1 MLVDSALVSVELGNS
16 QYTGGDMKR
25 CWKHGGRFSLCA
37 CVFALVATL
46 IVSCGT
52 LQNVGVL
59 PPVIEG
65 ATYVGDDVCADCHED
80 TVKKFAASVH
90 KRMVVEGAEVETSTG
105 CEACH
110 GAGSKHVDAADSEK
124 AATIFNPG
132 KSSDACYRCH
142 FDTEVEFNLPYS
154 HPVKQGKMKCADCHD
169 PHGANARKPGRLAIA
184 RANDTCRQCHKDQTR
199 QHAFEHEAVR
209 DGCINC
215 HRVHGSIHRAML
227 VENDVTLCLKCHAQV
242 QRGSGTAPIGDRDHA
257 SYFGRS
263 TCWGAGCH
271 TAVHGSNVDSHLR
284 Y

>member
-1 MLVDSALVSVELGNS
+1 MRGLV
-16 QYTGGDMKR
+16 
-25 CWKHGGRFSLCA
+25 
-37 CVFALVATL
+37 TL
-46 IVSCGT
+46 IRQKSWSFNVKLIAGLCLLSGVAVFIASCGT
-52 LQNVGVL
+52 LQNVRVL

-65 ATYVGDDVCADCHED
+65 ATYVGNDACANCHENM
-80 TVKKFAASVH
+80 VKKFEASVH
-90 KRMVVEGAEVETSTG
+90 KRMEVKGAEVETSTG

-110 GAGSKHVDAADSEK
+110 GAGSKHVDAEDSMK

-142 FDTEVEFNLPYS
+142 FDTQVEFNLPYS
-154 HPVKQGKMKCADCHD
+154 HPVKQGKMTCADCHD
-169 PHGANARKPGRLAIA
+169 PHGANARKPGDLAIA
-184 RANDTCRQCHKDQTR
+184 RANDTCRKCHKEQTR

-209 DGCINC
+209 DGCITC

-227 VENDVTLCLKCHAQV
+227 VENDVNLCLKCHAQV
-242 QRGSGTAPIGDRDHA
+242 QTGTGSAPIGARDHA
-257 SYFGRS
+257 SYFSRS

>member
-1 MLVDSALVSVELGNS
+1 MSKFFAKGEHGKCWRSIGRCVAGFCALAVV
-16 QYTGGDMKR
+16 T
-25 CWKHGGRFSLCA
+25 
-37 CVFALVATL
+37 VL
-46 IVSCGT
+46 IASCGT
-52 LQNVGVL
+52 LQNVRVV

-65 ATYVGDDVCADCHED
+65 STYVGDDTCANCHEGM
-80 TVKKFAASVH
+80 VKKFAASVH
-90 KRMVVEGAEVETSTG
+90 KRMDVKDAEIEGSTG

-110 GAGSKHVDAADSEK
+110 GAGSKHAEADDKDK

-142 FDTEVEFNLPYS
+142 FDKKAEFDLPYS
-154 HPVKQGKMKCADCHD
+154 HPVKQGKMTCADCHD
-169 PHGANARKPGRLAIA
+169 PHGANARKPGKLAVA
-184 RANDTCRQCHKDQTR
+184 RVNDTCNQCHKDQTR
-199 QHAFEHEAVR
+199 LHAFQHEAVR
-209 DGCINC
+209 DGCITC

-242 QRGSGTAPIGDRDHA
+242 QTKTGSATIGGRDHS

-271 TAVHGSNVDSHLR
+271 TAIHGSNVDSHLR